1 MENLLGFMSKLQIW
15 STVNIFAII
24 AVVDFNRCNCVKTL
38 HTVLEIRKCSI
49 QCRGMAAAAH
59 SIFIVTS
66 FPSRKV
72 SKFPK
77 DRMWKSAPKYE
88 VIFEWEWRKSLPS
101 AFKTEQFIQL
111 NKKLKAAL
119 QGSQHFGDA
128 VKSWWLPFVAVH
140 LRAGGKHD
148 FHSQLFLF
156 FSAHKHALL
165 LKVKSSA

>member
-1 MENLLGFMSKLQIW
+1 M
-15 STVNIFAII
+15 NIFAII

-77 DRMWKSAPKYE
+77 DRM
-88 VIFEWEWRKSLPS
+88 
-101 AFKTEQFIQL
+101 
-111 NKKLKAAL
+111 
-119 QGSQHFGDA
+119 
-128 VKSWWLPFVAVH
+128 
-140 LRAGGKHD
+140 
-148 FHSQLFLF
+148 
-156 FSAHKHALL
+156 
-165 LKVKSSA
+165 